1 MIITK
6 LTPYTKEE
14 IVKRKNDQKVII
26 GSLSM
31 DLKRVALGYYRGSEN
46 MARRFV
52 QEALKRNDEIKIS
65 EVKPYLK
72 KFIKAL
78 PEMLNQEDKQ
88 KLAEDALT
96 YSVIFQNYTT
106 TQFPQN

>member
-1 MIITK
+1 MTNNAI
-6 LTPYTKEE
+6 
-14 IVKRKNDQKVII
+14 II

-46 MARRFV
+46 MARRFTE
-52 QEALKRNDEIKIS
+52 EAIKRKEEIKMS

-72 KFIKAL
+72 KFINSL
-78 PEMLNQEDKQ
+78 PEMLSQKDKQ

-106 TQFPQN
+106 HSHRIK

>member
-1 MIITK
+1 MNRNAI
-6 LTPYTKEE
+6 
-14 IVKRKNDQKVII
+14 II

-46 MARRFV
+46 MARRFTE
-52 QEALKRNDEIKIS
+52 EAIKRKEEIKIS

-72 KFIKAL
+72 KFINSL
-78 PEMLNQEDKQ
+78 PKVLNQEDKQ

-106 TQFPQN
+106 TQFPQD